1 VVKPTPTSTSYH
13 NEPIAIRTALNFF
26 LRSEVHNNTKGAPF
40 RDCAS
45 YAVGTGPVPCKPRF
59 YNWEEARSSDRKA
72 QLIPCNRSSILP
84 HQDGSTA
91 INCAEERTYTTPGD
105 ARASQHPREAGF
117 PGAQG
122 HNVKTFSGQRIS
134 PRRCF
139 RCACSRTRPRRTR
152 RRAAGLGQ
160 SRRASQV
167 VDR

>member
-1 VVKPTPTSTSYH
+1 VVKPTPTGTSYH
-13 NEPIAIRTALNFF
+13 NEPIANRSALNFF
-26 LRSEVHNNTKGAPF
+26 VFEARYTTTRRGLPSETALPTP
-40 RDCAS
+40 RE
-45 YAVGTGPVPCKPRF
+45 PVQCKPRF
-59 YNWEEARSSDRKA
+59 YNWKEARCSDRNA
-72 QLIPCNRSSILP
+72 QLIPCNRNSILP
-84 HQDGSTA
+84 HQAGSTA
-91 INCAEERTYTTPGD
+91 INCAEERTYPTPGD
-105 ARASQHPREAGF
+105 ARASQQPREAGF

-122 HNVKTFSGQRIS
+122 HKVKPFSGQRIS